1 MNVLYFTNTIGM
13 YGANNSLIDMI
24 EILKKRNINIYVAIM
39 ERGSIKE
46 ELRKR
51 GIRTYIIPYK
61 TCAAADGALSF
72 PQKVKNFLN
81 NIYCMPR
88 IREII
93 VRDHIDLIHSNASN
107 IDIGAMAAL
116 WYGVPHIWHIRE
128 LLYDDY
134 RIKYFF
140 PMISKFLMYRADKI
154 IAISYYV
161 QERRKLGKNS
171 VVLYNGFNI
180 DKYKISKEILF
191 PANELHI
198 LYCGLISKQ
207 KGIMDIV
214 KAIKLLVKKGYKEI
228 KLSIVGGENPY
239 WLMVKEYIE
248 SNSLASYI
256 QFYDFQPDLKPYRQ
270 WADIGVVS
278 SRCEALGR
286 VTIENMLGEIL
297 VIGTKSGAT
306 KELIQD
312 GDTGFLYEPGN
323 IEQLA
328 KIIVY
333 IGQNREEA
341 KKIVRNA
348 QEYAVK
354 NFDSVNYADNLL
366 DIYGECVR

>member
-1 MNVLYFTNTIGM
+1 MNVLYFTNTMSM

-24 EILKKRNINIYVAIM
+24 EKLKEHGINICVAIM
-39 ERGSIKE
+39 EKGSIKE
-46 ELRKR
+46 ELRKL
-51 GIRTYIIPYK
+51 GIKTYIIPYK
-61 TCAAADGALSF
+61 TCAAAHGAVSYS
-72 PQKVKNFLN
+72 QKVKNLRN
-81 NIYCMPR
+81 NIRCMPR
-88 IREII
+88 IKEII
-93 VRDHIDLIHSNASN
+93 MRNHVDLIHSNASN

-116 WYGVPHIWHIRE
+116 RYGIPHIWHIRE

-134 RIKYFF
+134 RVEYNF
-140 PMISKFLMYRADKI
+140 PMISKFLLHKADKI
-154 IAISYYV
+154 IAISYCV

-180 DKYKISKEILF
+180 DKYKISKEFLF
-191 PANELHI
+191 STNELHI

-214 KAIKLLVKKGYKEI
+214 KAIKLLVKKGHKEV
-228 KLSIVGGENPY
+228 KLSITGGENPY
-239 WLMVKEYIE
+239 WLKVKEYIE
-248 SNSLASYI
+248 NNRLSPYI
-256 QFYDFQPDLKPYRQ
+256 QFYGFQSDLKFYRR

-286 VTIENMLGEIL
+286 VTIENMLGEVL

-312 GDTGFLYEPGN
+312 GNTGFLYEPGN

-328 KIIVY
+328 KIIEY
-333 IGQNREEA
+333 IGQNKADAE
-341 KKIVRNA
+341 KIVRNA

-354 NFDSVNYADNLL
+354 NFDSENYVDKLL

>member
-1 MNVLYFTNTIGM
+1 MNVLYFTNAISM

-24 EILKKRNINIYVAIM
+24 EKLKKHNINICVAVM
-39 ERGSIKE
+39 GKGSIKD

-51 GIRTYIIPYK
+51 GIKTYIIPYK
-61 TCAAADGALSF
+61 TCAATVGAVSYS
-72 PQKVKNFLN
+72 QKVKNLWN
-81 NIYCMPR
+81 NIRCMSR
-88 IREII
+88 IGEII
-93 VRDHIDLIHSNASN
+93 ARNQVDLIHSNASN

-116 WYGVPHIWHIRE
+116 RYGIPHIWHIRE

-134 RIKYFF
+134 GIKYVF
-140 PMISKFLMYRADKI
+140 PMITKYLLYRADKI

-161 QERRKLGKNS
+161 QEQRKLGKNS

-180 DKYKISKEILF
+180 DKYKITKDTLF
-191 PANELHI
+191 PTNELHI

-207 KGIMDIV
+207 KGLMDIV
-214 KAIKLLVKKGYKEI
+214 KAIKLLVKKGYKKI
-228 KLSIVGGENPY
+228 KLSITGGENPY
-239 WLMVKEYIE
+239 WFKVKEYIE
-248 SNSLASYI
+248 NNGLVSYI
-256 QFYDFQPDLKPYRQ
+256 QFYGFQSDLRPYRE

-286 VTIENMLGEIL
+286 VTIENMLGEVL

-312 GDTGFLYEPGN
+312 GKTGFLYEPGN
-323 IEQLA
+323 IGQLA
-328 KIIVY
+328 EIMEY
-333 IGQNREEA
+333 IGQNKMDA

-354 NFDSVNYADNLL
+354 NFDSGNYVDKLL
-366 DIYGECVR
+366 DIYGKCVR